1 MRARRRWETRTG
13 AAEAQPAGVDSPANC
28 LFSAKNSAAVFCDSR
43 LFFAAPPPPPPSP
56 ASLFGGIPRDKGA
69 RIHGLCSLSTSPSV
83 LRFPLKMNVAGD
95 LASRTKWSATNSEPS
110 RLQRMPRHAALLA
123 LLAVLAAA
131 ESPHHCD
138 HEASGLRVCCAL
150 IRR

>member
-69 RIHGLCSLSTSPSV
+69 RIHGLCSLSASPSV

-95 LASRTKWSATNSEPS
+95 LIHEPSGAPRTLS
-110 RLQRMPRHAALLA
+110 RLQRMPRQAALLV